1 MATRQQINDRLEEF
15 TDKNC
20 LNCYASIRDCGRV
33 HLDDRFKIDHL
44 KQIMKILEDLE
55 EADNDK

>member
-1 MATRQQINDRLEEF
+1 MATRQEINERLEEF

-20 LNCYASIRDCGRV
+20 QNCYASIRNCGSI

-55 EADNDK
+55 EIDNV

>member
-1 MATRQQINDRLEEF
+1 MATRQEINDRLEKF

-20 LNCYASIRDCGRV
+20 LNCYASIRDCGRI
-33 HLDDRFKIDHL
+33 HLDDRFKINHL

-55 EADNDK
+55 D